1 MAEGNRVR
9 VHETL
14 LKHGIKRI
22 VNRLDE
28 DPTALRFPACPA
40 CNDAGFLL
48 HSPTRETLRVREL
61 RTQ

>member
-28 DPTALRFPACPA
+28 DPTALRFPAC
-40 CNDAGFLL
+40 NDAGFLL

-61 RTQ
+61 STQ